1 MSISAIKYPSI
12 NAKLKGMYA
21 KRLKD
26 DDLQDLAKQ
35 NNLKSAVA
43 ILKNKSSSLNVLS
56 EDADR
61 EQIEKVL
68 NGEIIYDIEKINN
81 TLNKYGLSVSNR
93 SEELSEEIL
102 LDVFKNSLK

>member
-68 NGEIIYDIEKINN
+68 NGEIIYDIEKIREF
-81 TLNKYGLSVSNR
+81 LCKASYFIIQLLY
-93 SEELSEEIL
+93 ELSCL
-102 LDVFKNSLK
+102 F

>member
-21 KRLKD
+21 KRLKN

-43 ILKNKSSSLNVLS
+43 ILKNKSSSSLTKWS
-56 EDADR
+56 HYFTGW
-61 EQIEKVL
+61 K
-68 NGEIIYDIEKINN
+68 N
-81 TLNKYGLSVSNR
+81 TKSGDPIDYSYAKEFELNKNW
-93 SEELSEEIL
+93 
-102 LDVFKNSLK
+102 N

>member
-43 ILKNKSSSLNVLS
+43 ILKNKSSSL
-56 EDADR
+56 
-61 EQIEKVL
+61 
-68 NGEIIYDIEKINN
+68 
-81 TLNKYGLSVSNR
+81 
-93 SEELSEEIL
+93 
-102 LDVFKNSLK
+102 

>member
-68 NGEIIYDIEKINN
+68 NGEIIYDIEKIVPARIF
-81 TLNKYGLSVSNR
+81 L
-93 SEELSEEIL
+93 EISRQYI
-102 LDVFKNSLK
+102 SLKMPLKKSRNI